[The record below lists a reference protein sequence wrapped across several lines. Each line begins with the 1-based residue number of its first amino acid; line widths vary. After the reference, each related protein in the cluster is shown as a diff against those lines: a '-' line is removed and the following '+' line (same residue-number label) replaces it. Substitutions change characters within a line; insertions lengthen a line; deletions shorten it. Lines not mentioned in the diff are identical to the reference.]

1 MRVREAHNL
10 GLERVKVDGLCG
22 GIEGSDQWAID
33 TIGERSGESAGRHLW
48 VRKVQLLLHAYVPER
63 KIAIK
68 YVRGPQT
75 FTCYLAARLNRTQ
88 LSAKKKRQKNVIA
101 AL

>member
-1 MRVREAHNL
+1 
-10 GLERVKVDGLCG
+10 
-22 GIEGSDQWAID
+22 
-33 TIGERSGESAGRHLW
+33 
-48 VRKVQLLLHAYVPER
+48 VRKVQFLLHAYVPER

>member
-1 MRVREAHNL
+1 
-10 GLERVKVDGLCG
+10 
-22 GIEGSDQWAID
+22 
-33 TIGERSGESAGRHLW
+33 
-48 VRKVQLLLHAYVPER
+48 VRKVQFLLHAYVPER

-88 LSAKKKRQKNVIA
+88 LSAKKKRQKKRYRCFVAMFFCWRNAGAVVA
-101 AL
+101 RGTVKVNFGPSENQNC